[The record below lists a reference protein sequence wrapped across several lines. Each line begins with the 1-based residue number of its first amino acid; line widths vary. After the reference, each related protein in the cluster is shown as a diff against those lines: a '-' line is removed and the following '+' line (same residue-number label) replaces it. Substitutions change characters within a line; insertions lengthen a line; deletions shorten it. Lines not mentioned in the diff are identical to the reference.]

1 MSQVINESPPTGVS
15 EAGSKDQ
22 QGSGNTKRQ
31 KSVGAKIASA
41 ASAISGY
48 RYYARAVARTS
59 RDLKMPILREGV
71 SDVKKKADAYRAGVE
86 LAAAE
91 TLDLQAIRRS
101 LLGHIL
107 ILVVVIPA
115 GIVASLIAAN
125 GLGLLLRHGIWI
137 PQGHYGAVTGPLF
150 MIFAIAR
157 SYISLKSA
165 AFFWQLWKFHTQESA
180 ANDSYN

>member
-1 MSQVINESPPTGVS
+1 MSQVINESPPTAVS
-15 EAGSKDQ
+15 EAGGKDQ
-22 QGSGNTKRQ
+22 QASESNKKKKTPAAR
-31 KSVGAKIASA
+31 VASA
-41 ASAISGY
+41 VSVVSGY
-48 RYYARAVARTS
+48 RYFARAITRTG
-59 RDLKMPILREGV
+59 RDLKMPILREGI
-71 SDVKKKADAYRAGVE
+71 SDVKKKADAYRSGVE
-86 LAAAE
+86 IAAAE

-165 AFFWQLWKFHTQESA
+165 AFFWQLWKHHTQESA